1 MPQCSF
7 QPQLVCETILFPHV
21 YATGSFQGG
30 NLCQMNGL
38 LFSFLNGKYL
48 GKSWTQI
55 QNSGEVDWF
64 SCVLFSSK
72 FLVSSIIFEKLRM
85 WLSAWSSSQGGYR
98 WKGSCKMI
106 RYTFLSTLAEEQ
118 GSERFVVIPRWKWI
132 QSCRWA
138 LRIRHGHKIDQRL
151 SKPSAN
157 TSS

>member
-21 YATGSFQGG
+21 DATGSFQGG

-38 LFSFLNGKYL
+38 LSFLNGKYL

-55 QNSGEVDWF
+55 QNSGEDDWF

-85 WLSAWSSSQGGYR
+85 
-98 WKGSCKMI
+98 
-106 RYTFLSTLAEEQ
+106 
-118 GSERFVVIPRWKWI
+118 
-132 QSCRWA
+132 
-138 LRIRHGHKIDQRL
+138 
-151 SKPSAN
+151 
-157 TSS
+157 